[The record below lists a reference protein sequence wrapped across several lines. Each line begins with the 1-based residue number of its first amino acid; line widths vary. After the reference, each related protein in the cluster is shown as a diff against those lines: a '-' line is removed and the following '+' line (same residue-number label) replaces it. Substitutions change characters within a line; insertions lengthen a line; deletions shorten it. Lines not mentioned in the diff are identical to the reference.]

1 MHDNPA
7 AETVAWRDA
16 EPDDMYSATRIV
28 PTSTD
33 ALIWLP
39 SVSRGESFPPW

>member
-16 EPDDMYSATRIV
+16 EPDDMYSATRM
-28 PTSTD
+28 TRRRRT
-33 ALIWLP
+33 L
-39 SVSRGESFPPW
+39 